1 MDPLAQSDTYDTFTT
16 HDTYDTVIV
25 GGGPAG
31 LTAAL
36 ALTRYRCRTLV
47 LESPAPPRNAASRGV
62 HSMIGLEG
70 ATPAEVRARA
80 WAELDGYGLAQRRE
94 VAARDIAPAGGRA
107 ASTSL
112 WTTVRAPGRAPCSW
126 PPG

>member
-1 MDPLAQSDTYDTFTT
+1 MDPFAQYDTNDAY
-16 HDTYDTVIV
+16 DTYDTVIV

-47 LESPAPPRNAASRGV
+47 VESPAPPRNAASRGV
-62 HSMIGLEG
+62 HGMIGLEG

-80 WAELDGYGLAQRRE
+80 WAELDGYGWRSG
-94 VAARDIAPAGGRA
+94 ARWRPRTSPGPRRA

-112 WTTVRAPGRAPCSW
+112 WATVRPPGRAPCSW
-126 PPG
+126 PRG